1 MVSLKYS
8 GSNITMLLLLPAETA
23 NLSETGALLAGMDF
37 GQLHRDCQLKK
48 VLLTLPKFT
57 VTNKIK
63 LVSILDSLGVQ
74 DIFDE
79 SNANLTGIT
88 NEPSWVSDVFHQAK
102 IEVNEQ
108 GSEAAA
114 VTGISL
120 DVRNSGEK
128 IRILFNRP
136 FFLVIH
142 DLQNNI
148 PLFMG
153 RIVNPS
159 SNSIEVNSVGNRN
172 GVKSEE
178 IIRTNEQFCR
188 LHNFKCQD
196 NYTCL
201 RPSQMCDGVKDCKGG
216 EDEEDCPQ
224 PLSTEQNK
232 PHIQENPVKCHNSK
246 KAHQPNLTI
255 YDGKIIFPCVEDD
268 RDVEDKIAARR
279 NQTKET

>member
-1 MVSLKYS
+1 
-8 GSNITMLLLLPAETA
+8 MLLLLPAETA

-142 DLQNNI
+142 DLQNNV

-153 RIVNPS
+153 KIVNPS
-159 SNSIEVNSVGNRN
+159 ANSIEVNSVGNRN
-172 GVKSEE
+172 GVKPEE
-178 IIRTNEQFCR
+178 IIQPNKQFCR

-201 RPSQMCDGVKDCKGG
+201 RPSQVCDGVKDCKGG
-216 EDEEDCPQ
+216 EDEEVCPQ
-224 PLSTEQNK
+224 PLLSEQNK
-232 PHIQENPVKCHNSK
+232 PHIQENPVKCHSSR
-246 KAHQPNLTI
+246 KAHQPNLTM